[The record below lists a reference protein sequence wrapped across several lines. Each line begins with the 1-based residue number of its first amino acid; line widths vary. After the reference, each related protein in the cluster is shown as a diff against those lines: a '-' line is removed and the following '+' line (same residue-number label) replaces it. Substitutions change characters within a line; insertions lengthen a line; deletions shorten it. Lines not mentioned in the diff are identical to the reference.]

1 VTLPLAKLK
10 AGSWKLAVVVTDS
23 AGRMA
28 RRESEF
34 TVEMP

>member
-1 VTLPLAKLK
+1 V
-10 AGSWKLAVVVTDS
+10 AVVVTDA

-34 TVEMP
+34 TLEVP